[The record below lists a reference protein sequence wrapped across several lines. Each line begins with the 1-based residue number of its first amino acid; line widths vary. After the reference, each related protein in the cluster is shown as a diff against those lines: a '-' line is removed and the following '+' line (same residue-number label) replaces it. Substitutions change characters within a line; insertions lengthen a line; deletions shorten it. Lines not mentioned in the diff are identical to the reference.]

1 MGLNLNYRTIVAI
14 ALLLVISVLNA
25 TPQNVTLKKGSLI
38 CYDRG
43 DWESM
48 VSAIMD
54 QNLAEMRG
62 LLSSGK
68 CQQTVKQSRVSY
80 LDPVRGKAALIQMPS
95 GRAAYVFAVDIQ

>member
-1 MGLNLNYRTIVAI
+1 MNYRTVVPI
-14 ALLLVISVLNA
+14 ALLFVGFAVCA
-25 TPQNVTLKKGSLI
+25 APQTVTLKKDALI
-38 CYDRG
+38 CYERDN
-43 DWESM
+43 WEAM

-68 CQQTVKQSRVSY
+68 CQQTARKTPVSY

-95 GRAAYVFAVDIQ
+95 GRPAYTFAADIQ